1 MRQMRSFVVALA
13 AAFAATR
20 VAAAQGG
27 TGVVQGTVRAADSGL
42 PVQSVN
48 VVVVGTTIG
57 STTQADGRYRIAG
70 VPEGPHQIRTTRIGF
85 VPKEQPVTVTAGQ
98 TTTADF
104 QVTATAFSLERVVTV
119 GYGTQN
125 SREVTGSVSSL
136 KSSDIATMPVPR
148 VDEALSGLVSGVQV
162 QTTNGQPGSELRIRV
177 RGGNSL
183 QGNNEPL
190 IVVDGVIGADLNQI
204 DPADIESV
212 DVLKDASSTAIYGA
226 RAANGVILV
235 TTKRGRAGSMS
246 FDYSAYSGVQN
257 VSKHIDVLSAN
268 EFARMFMRNPNHDKS
283 VNFDTLSSAVMPTTD
298 WQDVV
303 YRQAPMQSH
312 EIRVSGTTGGTRVM
326 ASAGLFQQD
335 GIVLNSAFNRGS
347 VRFNLDQDLGRRVKA
362 GTRVSYSH
370 STSNAIRV
378 NDGYGS
384 AGGPVTMVAL
394 RFAPTIPVSTAD
406 GSYSG
411 PLLASQT
418 IDNPLAIVDL
428 LKNKNTTDYLLGNV
442 FADVD
447 VLKDLTFRSSI
458 SYTQNGLL
466 VQGYTSRLLR
476 AALGSGQ
483 ANVGNQAR
491 STFLA
496 ENTFTLRK
504 TLGRSDFTLLGGMTA
519 QQIQRDSSGEQ
530 GIGFTSDLLG
540 YSRINLAE
548 TITGSSSASRE
559 RILSY
564 LGRLNYG
571 YAGKYLLTTTFR
583 ADGASKFAV
592 NNKWAYF
599 PSFGAAWRVSDEGF
613 FARHVPA
620 ISELKLRASTG
631 KTGSE
636 AISAYQSLA
645 AWSVGNPYD
654 LGTTRFNNGAN
665 PSRNSNPNLKWE
677 TTQQTNLGFDM
688 GLFDNKIGITF
699 DNYKKTTKDLL
710 YSKLVPYYTGYTDY
724 VTNVGSVQNKGTEI
738 GIDINHRVRAVEV
751 RLGGNISWNR
761 SKVLDLGGDK
771 EFFLDG
777 VNGSLPTFRPA
788 AIVRVGEPLGN
799 FFGYIWD
806 GIFQT
811 AAEAAASGQSGAVA
825 GGMKLH
831 DVNGDGK
838 ITTDD
843 RVILGNAQPKYTLGQ
858 NGFFGWRAFT
868 LTYVLRAVE
877 GAKVVN
883 LNRQGME
890 TPGDNVNTLRKTLN
904 YWTPGSGINDMTGIG
919 IGPFNAMTSR
929 WVEDGSFVRLQNV
942 TLGWTV
948 PKRISQRVNMS
959 TLRLYGS
966 AQNLKTWTKYSW
978 YDPEAS
984 SRGTRD
990 LELGWDDSS
999 YPGVRTFTL
1008 GLNVSF

>member
-1 MRQMRSFVVALA
+1 MNLSKLCTVALA
-13 AAFAATR
+13 VL
-20 VAAAQGG
+20 VAIPLQSRAQGANG
-27 TGVVQGTVRAADSGL
+27 SGTIQGVVRSEGVPVEGASVTVAGTSLGSLTRPDGRYTITGVPAGERTVRA
-42 PVQSVN
+42 Q
-48 VVVVGTTIG
+48 
-57 STTQADGRYRIAG
+57 
-70 VPEGPHQIRTTRIGF
+70 RIGF
-85 VPKEQPVTVTAGQ
+85 SMRAST
-98 TTTADF
+98 
-104 QVTATAFSLERVVTV
+104 VTATAGQSVTVDFELKATAVNLDQVVVT

-125 SREVTGSVSSL
+125 RRDVTGSVSSVT
-136 KSSDIATMPVPR
+136 SNDIATMPVPR
-148 VDEALSGLVSGVQV
+148 VDEAISGLVSGVQV

-204 DPADIESV
+204 NPNDIESV

-235 TTKRGRAGSMS
+235 TTKRGQSGAMR
-246 FDYSAYSGVQN
+246 FDYSTYTGAQN
-257 VSKHIDVLSAN
+257 VSKHIDLLSAD
-268 EFARMFMRNPNHDKS
+268 EFARMFMRNPNHDKT
-283 VNFDTLSSAVMPTTD
+283 VTFDTLSTASLPTTD

-303 YRQAPMQSH
+303 YQQAPIQQNDV
-312 EIRVSGTTGGTRVM
+312 RLSGSNGGTSVLAA
-326 ASAGLFQQD
+326 ASLFQQS
-335 GIVLNSAFNRGS
+335 GIVLNSKFNRGS
-347 VRFNLDQDLGRRVKA
+347 VRFNLDQTLGDRVKA
-362 GTRVSYSH
+362 GARVTYSR
-370 STSNAIRV
+370 STANMVRV

-384 AGGPVTMVAL
+384 AGGPVTMMAL
-394 RFAPTIPVSTAD
+394 RFAPTIPVYTAD

-418 IDNPLAIVDL
+418 MDNPLAIVNL
-428 LKNKNTTDYLLGNV
+428 LNNKATTNDLLGNI
-442 FADVD
+442 FG
-447 VLKDLTFRSSI
+447 DLEVAQGLNFRSSI
-458 SYTQNGLL
+458 SYTSNGSLNQAY
-466 VQGYTSRLLR
+466 VSRLLR

-483 ANVGNQAR
+483 ANVGNLGR
-491 STFLA
+491 TTMLA
-496 ENTFTLRK
+496 ENTVTLHRIH
-504 TLGRSDFTLLGGMTA
+504 GRNELTLLGGFTA
-519 QQIQRDSSGEQ
+519 QEINRDSSGAQ
-530 GIGFTSDLLG
+530 GVGFTSDLLG
-540 YSRINLAE
+540 YNRINLAE
-548 TITGSSSASRE
+548 TVTASSGSSRE
-559 RILSY
+559 RLMSY
-564 LGRLNYG
+564 LSRAYYG
-571 YAGKYLLTTTFR
+571 YEGKYLVTATFR

-599 PSFGAAWRVSDEGF
+599 PSVGLAWRLSDEDF
-613 FARHVPA
+613 FARRLPA
-620 ISELKLRASTG
+620 ISELKLRASVG
-631 KTGSE
+631 RTGSE
-636 AISAYQSLA
+636 AINAYQSLA
-645 AWSVGNPYD
+645 AWSVGSPYD
-654 LGTTRFNNGAN
+654 LGTVKLNNGAK

-677 TTQQTNLGFDM
+677 TTQQTDLGFDM
-688 GLFDNKIGITF
+688 GFFNNRIGLTF
-699 DNYKKTTKDLL
+699 DNYKKTTHDLL

-724 VTNVGSVQNKGTEI
+724 VTNIGSVENKGTEI
-738 GIDINHRVRAVEV
+738 GLDTRQRVRALDV
-751 RLGGNISWNR
+751 RLGGNIAWNH

-788 AIVRVGEPLGN
+788 AIVRVGQPLGN

-843 RVILGNAQPKYTLGQ
+843 RVILGNAQPKYTVGQ
-858 NGFFGWRAFT
+858 NGFFGWRAFS
-868 LTYVLRAVE
+868 LSYVLRAVE
-877 GAKVVN
+877 GNKIVN

-904 YWTPGSGINDMTGIG
+904 YWTPGSGINNMTGIG

-942 TLGWTV
+942 TLGWDV
-948 PKRISQRVNMS
+948 PQRFVRHVNMGN
-959 TLRLYGS
+959 LRVYGS

-984 SRGTRD
+984 SRGTSD
-990 LELGWDDSS
+990 LQLGWDDSS
-999 YPGVRTFTL
+999 YPGVRTFTF
-1008 GLNVSF
+1008 GLNVGF